1 MDLLAKDNSDRSV
14 LHWSCYF
21 GSENASLFCI
31 AWGLDL
37 NAQDKEVGM
46 TPLHLAVS
54 SGSVRI
60 VQRLL
65 KHGANKD
72 ITNLEGQT
80 PHHMA
85 K

>member
-1 MDLLAKDNSDRSV
+1 M
-14 LHWSCYF
+14 WIYF
-21 GSENASLFCI
+21 QKINLTEVFFTGRVILGFNLFKYKHSSENTALFCI

-60 VQRLL
+60 V
-65 KHGANKD
+65 
-72 ITNLEGQT
+72 
-80 PHHMA
+80 
-85 K
+85 

>member
-1 MDLLAKDNSDRSV
+1 
-14 LHWSCYF
+14 
-21 GSENASLFCI
+21 
-31 AWGLDL
+31 
-37 NAQDKEVGM
+37 M

-80 PHHMA
+80 PLHMA